1 MREVVIGVCVFNKKS
16 LKFKWR
22 VMQRAAWSTQCT
34 REEYVVWGKWVHR
47 CLHSRLYRKSL
58 VAAKSLEKPPRTPRS
73 RKHQYFISTY
83 PLSVGAVTLS
93 FSVLT
98 QEGKGPLH

>member
-34 REEYVVWGKWVHR
+34 REEYVVWGKRVHR
-47 CLHSRLYRKSL
+47 CPHSQLYRKSL
-58 VAAKSLEKPPRTPRS
+58 VAAKSLENHRGLPGAENISISFPRIL
-73 RKHQYFISTY
+73 F
-83 PLSVGAVTLS
+83 L
-93 FSVLT
+93 F
-98 QEGKGPLH
+98 